1 MTTELELL
9 NSLCIRYINL
19 SYRARPI
26 YTSLAFVSKTFPLIF
41 FQIYI
46 YTYTRFWA
54 FSISNREFNVAQ
66 YLAPAL
72 LLLGRRYEIT

>member
-46 YTYTRFWA
+46 YIHTHGFGL
-54 FSISNREFNVAQ
+54 FPFREFNVAQ